1 MENKKVVIE
10 SLSTGR
16 VGIDIPELHL
26 RRRWEK
32 KGAKT
37 TIDLDTLKE
46 AIYYKGVSNLFT
58 DGFLKIDDLNVKI
71 ELGLE
76 PEGATEPENIIILN
90 DSQKQRLLTVA
101 PIRDLKE
108 MLGKIPYEQ
117 VQELV
122 DYAIEHEITDINRCE
137 VLKTAT
143 GIDVIKAVLL
153 RRQAKEG

>member
-1 MENKKVVIE
+1 MENRKVTIE

-58 DGFLKIDDLNVKI
+58 DGFLKI

-90 DSQKQRLLTVA
+90 DAQRQRLLTVA

-108 MLGKIPYEQ
+108 MLGKISYEQ
-117 VQELV
+117 AQELTE
-122 DYAIEHEITDINRCE
+122 YAIDHEITDINRCE

-143 GIDVIKAVLL
+143 GVDVIKAVLL
-153 RRQAKEG
+153 RRQAKED

>member
-1 MENKKVVIE
+1 MENRKITIE

-58 DGFLKIDDLNVKI
+58 DGFLKIDDMDVKI

-76 PEGATEPENIIILN
+76 PEGAKEPENIIILS
-90 DSQKQRLLTVA
+90 DAQRQRLLTVA
-101 PIRDLKE
+101 PDRDLKE
-108 MLGKIPYEQ
+108 ALGKISYEQ
-117 VQELV
+117 TQELIE
-122 DYAIEHEITDINRCE
+122 YAIEHEITDINKCDI
-137 VLKTAT
+137 LKKAT
-143 GIDVIKAVLL
+143 GIDIIKAVLL
-153 RRQAKEG
+153 KRQAKED

>member
-1 MENKKVVIE
+1 MENRKITIE

-58 DGFLKIDDLNVKI
+58 DGFLKIDDMDVKI
-71 ELGLE
+71 ELRLE
-76 PEGATEPENIIILN
+76 PEGAKEPENIIILS
-90 DSQKQRLLTVA
+90 DAQRQRLLTVA
-101 PIRDLKE
+101 PDRDLKE
-108 MLGKIPYEQ
+108 ALGKISYEQ
-117 VQELV
+117 TQELIE
-122 DYAIEHEITDINRCE
+122 YAIEHEITDINKCDI
-137 VLKTAT
+137 LKKAT
-143 GIDVIKAVLL
+143 GVDIIKAVLL
-153 RRQAKEG
+153 KRQAKED

>member
-1 MENKKVVIE
+1 MENRKVTIE

-26 RRRWEK
+26 RRRWER

-37 TIDLDTLKE
+37 TIDLDILKE

-58 DGFLKIDDLNVKI
+58 DGFLKIDDMDVKI

-90 DSQKQRLLTVA
+90 DAQRQRLLTVA

-108 MLGKIPYEQ
+108 MLGKISYEQ
-117 VQELV
+117 AQELTE
-122 DYAIEHEITDINRCE
+122 YAIDHEITDINRCE

-143 GIDVIKAVLL
+143 GVDVIKAVLL
-153 RRQAKEG
+153 RRQNKED

>member
-1 MENKKVVIE
+1 MENRKITIE

-26 RRRWEK
+26 SRRWEK

-58 DGFLKIDDLNVKI
+58 DGFLKIDDMDVKI

-76 PEGATEPENIIILN
+76 PEGAKEPENIIILS
-90 DSQKQRLLTVA
+90 DAQRQRLLTVA
-101 PIRDLKE
+101 PDRDLKE
-108 MLGKIPYEQ
+108 ALGKISYEQ
-117 VQELV
+117 TQELIE
-122 DYAIEHEITDINRCE
+122 YAIEHEITDINKCDI
-137 VLKTAT
+137 LKKAT
-143 GIDVIKAVLL
+143 GVDIIKAVLL
-153 RRQAKEG
+153 KRQAKED

>member
-1 MENKKVVIE
+1 MENKKVTIE

-37 TIDLDTLKE
+37 TINLDTLKE

-90 DSQKQRLLTVA
+90 DNQKQRLLTVA
-101 PIRDLKE
+101 PIRDLKD

-137 VLKTAT
+137 ILKTAT
-143 GIDVIKAVLL
+143 GIDIIKAVLL
-153 RRQAKEG
+153 RRQAKED